1 MSLNKPI
8 LDDRSYQQIRDE
20 LIARIP
26 VYAPEWT
33 DHNPSDPGIA
43 LIELFSYLTENLLY
57 RFNQIPD
64 STKMEFLRLL
74 QIPLN
79 SAHPSTALLSFTT
92 KELLGVAAKLT
103 GEVSAGDVKFTTLQ
117 EVHVLPVSVLG
128 ALKVID
134 QLPDED
140 SEEGIFYQQAAASVE
155 ANKTQP
161 YHVETIWQDEPGV
174 ARDMESSV
182 DGILWVAVLAEKAS
196 ETELVR
202 QSLLSHP
209 KGPLLLNI
217 GFMPEIRLEDDLDH
231 HSADFA
237 QLFRCPG
244 DAEQASGNPVSWQ
257 ISTGRIN
264 SDNQPIYYPLQV
276 QGDTTNGLEKEGVVR
291 LQLPREEHNM
301 SAYEFADINM
311 QGVGDFPPIL
321 DDDTQSRVIC
331 WLRAFRNDDTAIG
344 KIIYVGAN
352 ASLAEQAVQA
362 KSEFIGTGNGQPNQV
377 YNLNHQ
383 QVLANSVKLQV
394 EEPQGWTDWREVD
407 GFYSSTESDR
417 HFMLDKQAG
426 QIRFGTG
433 INGAVVQIGQ
443 RVRVIHYRYGGGRG
457 GNVAAEAINKVV
469 GNPVVKVTNPLN
481 AYGGTDAETLEA
493 ALQRIPSELRRR
505 NRAVTRSDFQELAL
519 QSPGADLAR
528 SEVLPRYHPQL
539 PQQESAGVVSVV
551 VWPKEDKHHPNA
563 PVPNKNQ
570 LRSVCQYLDARR
582 LITTEIYVL
591 PPKYVPVAIA
601 VGVKVKNGFGIDAVR
616 HWVELALRQFL
627 APLPPYGPGGQG
639 WPLGRRV
646 HSAELEAA
654 AHQVEGVEYLE
665 GLQLVGWDAAGNEI
679 SNTVNLQKNEV
690 PELIGITV
698 ENGAVTLNPGEMIM
712 PSKTDAIAVPV
723 PVIKDVC

>member
-64 STKMEFLRLL
+64 STKIEFLRLL
-74 QIPLN
+74 QIPLK
-79 SAHPSTALLSFTT
+79 SAYPATAMLSLST
-92 KELLGVAAKLT
+92 KEPQGVAAKLASQA
-103 GEVSAGDVKFTTLQ
+103 SAGDLKFTTLQ
-117 EVHVLPVSVLG
+117 EVHVLPVSALG
-128 ALKVID
+128 VLKVID
-134 QLPDED
+134 QVPDED
-140 SEEGIFYQQAAASVE
+140 SEEGIFYQQAAASVD
-155 ANKTQP
+155 ASATQP
-161 YHVETIWQDEPGV
+161 YHTETIWQDEPGLS
-174 ARDMESSV
+174 RDMNSSV
-182 DGILWVAVLAEKAS
+182 DGILWVAILAEKAI
-196 ETELVR
+196 ETELIK
-202 QSLLSHP
+202 QNLLAHP
-209 KGPLLLNI
+209 KAPLLLNI
-217 GFMPEIRLEDDLDH
+217 GFIPEIRLEDDLDH

-237 QLFRCPG
+237 LRFRCPG
-244 DAEQASGNPVSWQ
+244 EGMQATGSPVSWQ

-264 SDNQPIYYPLQV
+264 SQNKPIYYPLQI

-291 LQLPREEHNM
+291 LQMPTEQQNM
-301 SAYEFADINM
+301 SVYQLDDVNM

-344 KIIYVGAN
+344 KITFIGAN
-352 ASLAEQAVQA
+352 TTLAEQAVQG

-377 YNLNHQ
+377 YALNHQ
-383 QVLANSVKLQV
+383 QVLANSVRLQV
-394 EEPQGWTDWREVD
+394 EEPQGWTDWHEVE
-407 GFYSSTESDR
+407 GFYASTESDR
-417 HFMLDKQAG
+417 HFMLDKQGG

-443 RVRVIHYRYGGGRG
+443 RVRVIQYRYGGGRV
-457 GNVAAEAINKVV
+457 GNVAAAAINKLVA
-469 GNPVVKVTNPLN
+469 NPLVKVSNPLN

-493 ALQRIPSELRRR
+493 ALERIPSELRRR
-505 NRAVTRSDFQELAL
+505 NRAVTRSDFKELAL
-519 QSPGADLAR
+519 QAPGADLAR
-528 SEVLPRYHPQL
+528 AEVLPRYHPQL
-539 PQQESAGVVSVV
+539 PQLESAGVVSVV
-551 VWPKEDKHHPNA
+551 VWPKEDKHNPNA
-563 PVPNKNQ
+563 PLPNKNQ
-570 LRSVCQYLDARR
+570 LRSVCRFLDARR

-627 APLPPYGPGGQG
+627 APLPPYGPGGHG

-646 HSAELEAA
+646 HNAELEAA

-665 GLQLVGWDAAGNEI
+665 GLELVGWDSAGNEI
-679 SNTVNLQKNEV
+679 PNTVTLQKNEV
-690 PELIGITV
+690 PELIAITV
-698 ENGAVTLNPGEMIM
+698 ENGPITLSPGEIIS
-712 PSKTDAIAVPV
+712 PTESDAIAVPV
-723 PVIKDVC
+723 PVIKEVC